1 MRRQGWKSTPQGAL
15 PRDSRNKREES
26 RKSILILLKSC
37 SNGFLLQAAGQQNLE
52 FLVQNNNNK
61 ISVCLFIICYKPNHV
76 LVTARMKIQFLRDL
90 HYMESGRNRRKFI
103 VCQMLIVTMETVR
116 PGQGSKVVMVQCCY
130 FIQDRASTIACHFN
144 TDVREVKR
152 KNSV

>member
-52 FLVQNNNNK
+52 FLVQNNNK

-116 PGQGSKVVMVQCCY
+116 PGQGSKVAMVQCCY